1 MFHVKHGDSMN
12 LNDTIAAISTPP
24 GEGGIGIVRI
34 SGPKAFQIA
43 EKMYKSKKKS
53 ISSIVNK
60 EIAYGHIYNPIN
72 DEQIDEVLLS
82 KMAAPHTYTA
92 EDVVEINCHGGA
104 MALYKTLEITIMN
117 GARLAEPGEFTQRAF
132 LNGRIDLAQAE
143 AVIDVIRSK
152 SDSSLKIAINQLEGG
167 LSSSI
172 DKIRND
178 LLIVE
183 ANIEATVDFSD
194 EDIETLNRDR
204 LTFQLNEASKK
215 LLALLESF
223 KVGKIIREGLRT
235 AIIGRP
241 NVGKSSILNALLKE
255 KRAIVTSIPGTT
267 RDIIE
272 EILNIGGI
280 PLKIRDTAGLRK
292 PKDEIEKIGIE
303 LTEKSLHEA
312 DLVLLVIDSSESLNK
327 EDRDII
333 RKLTGEKT
341 IVVYNKIDL
350 PKKADLDYINNNLS
364 HKEIVQISATE
375 RIGIDKLEEAIKDLV
390 FSGQTF
396 SLDETIITNVRH
408 KEAIS
413 QALKLINES
422 TECLGEKMPEE
433 IIAGIL
439 REAIEILGRIIGKSF
454 NQDLLD
460 TIFSQFCLGK

>member
-1 MFHVKHGDSMN
+1 M
-12 LNDTIAAISTPP
+12 
-24 GEGGIGIVRI
+24 
-34 SGPKAFQIA
+34 
-43 EKMYKSKKKS
+43 
-53 ISSIVNK
+53 
-60 EIAYGHIYNPIN
+60 
-72 DEQIDEVLLS
+72 
-82 KMAAPHTYTA
+82 
-92 EDVVEINCHGGA
+92 
-104 MALYKTLEITIMN
+104 
-117 GARLAEPGEFTQRAF
+117 
-132 LNGRIDLAQAE
+132 
-143 AVIDVIRSK
+143 
-152 SDSSLKIAINQLEGG
+152 
-167 LSSSI
+167 
-172 DKIRND
+172 
-178 LLIVE
+178 
-183 ANIEATVDFSD
+183 
-194 EDIETLNRDR
+194 
-204 LTFQLNEASKK
+204 
-215 LLALLESF
+215 
-223 KVGKIIREGLRT
+223 
-235 AIIGRP
+235 
-241 NVGKSSILNALLKE
+241 
-255 KRAIVTSIPGTT
+255 
-267 RDIIE
+267 
-272 EILNIGGI
+272 
-280 PLKIRDTAGLRK
+280 
-292 PKDEIEKIGIE
+292 
-303 LTEKSLHEA
+303 TEKSLHEA